1 MGKDLNENLIYVKVK
16 DVVDISGLSKT
27 IVCKRCK
34 TNKYQTKLV
43 SGNGGQQYEILF
55 SSLEPEIQAKFRGIH
70 PSCNGDMCD
79 KKLPIARISGAELS
93 FHKNSSAP
101 VSLTSKEMTLL
112 ESFSLIEKDTT
123 NYVIPEKAKQNALYK
138 VDLII
143 HWQNFRKN
151 ASNKTE
157 ADKEFLHLYNNKLY
171 SENLYNNLGKVSIK
185 SLYRWFKDW
194 NDSNKDWK
202 ALINNYNYG
211 CESQLISDLTLI
223 EKYLLLKYMLHQNK
237 FVLTKAYEYIMQ
249 DLKKL
254 GVEAKSLKSY
264 RHVWNYVL
272 RNHADMVE
280 YSRGGLK
287 AALDKQLPHIT
298 KDSSKLNVGDVI
310 TGDGHTLDFM
320 VKDPITGKPCRATLV
335 TFQDDASRD
344 IVGYEV
350 MTSEN
355 TQSIASALRHAII
368 YLGKMPK
375 VVHLDNGRAF
385 KGKTFTGEKRIDFT
399 SSGIQ
404 GLYAQLGI
412 KTIFSK
418 AYNGRAKLVE
428 RFFKELTESMA
439 KKMPSYI
446 GNNIENQ
453 PACTKRNEKFHK
465 TIQGNFVPTIEETKI
480 LFEEWLNETYRQ
492 RQAKNDKTKTIQ
504 EYVNAGK
511 GNGVDISL
519 LDDLMLVS
527 KEIKIHKGAIRL
539 FDNYYHNNKLVGLDQ
554 KVIARYDM
562 FDLSYIKVYSLKG
575 EFLCTAEREQAI
587 HPYAELLG
595 TPQDIAEYR
604 QKIKAVQKFEK
615 ERKQLYQTNLKT
627 LYPAEKIIKARKTE
641 IKQEVKED
649 EKYKINYAE
658 NKNILEDIENKKDYV
673 INLQDMNF
681 EEEKV
686 YEIDFNKV
694 IEQQKQCNI

>member
-16 DVVDISGLSKT
+16 DVAEASGLT
-27 IVCKRCK
+27 IRAIRKRCK
-34 TNKYQTKLV
+34 TNKYQSKLV

-55 SSLEPEIQAKFRGIH
+55 SSLEPEIQAKFRG
-70 PSCNGDMCD
+70 SDLRDCNRDMCTENF
-79 KKLPIARISGAELS
+79 PIAHLSGAEIS

-112 ESFSLIEKDTT
+112 ESFSLTEKDTT
-123 NYVIPEKAKQNALYK
+123 NYVIPEKAKQNALFK
-138 VDLII
+138 IDLII
-143 HWQNFRKN
+143 QWQNFRSN
-151 ASNKTE
+151 AANKTE

-171 SENLYNNLGKVSIK
+171 SENLYDKLGKVSVK
-185 SLYRWFKDW
+185 SLYRWNKDW
-194 NDSNKDWK
+194 NNSNKDWK

-211 CESQLISDLTLI
+211 CESQLISDLELI
-223 EKYLLLKYMLHQNK
+223 ERYLLLKYMLHQNK
-237 FVLTKAYEYIMQ
+237 YVLAKAYEFIVK
-249 DLKKL
+249 DLQKQ
-254 GVEAKSLKSY
+254 GIEAKSLKSY

-272 RNHADMVE
+272 RNYADMVE

-298 KDSSKLNVGDVI
+298 KDNSKLNVGDVI

-344 IVGYEV
+344 IVGYEI

-385 KGKTFTGEKRIDFT
+385 KGKTFTGEKRVDFT

-428 RFFKELTESMA
+428 RFFKEFTESMA
-439 KKMPSYI
+439 KQMPSYI
-446 GNNIENQ
+446 GNTIANQ

-465 TIQGNFVPTIEETKI
+465 TIQGDFVPTIEETKI
-480 LFEEWLNETYRQ
+480 LFEKWLNETYRQ

-527 KEIKIHKGAIRL
+527 KEIKIHKGTIRL
-539 FDNYYHNNKLVGLDQ
+539 FDNYYHNNKLVGLNQ

-562 FDLSYIKVYSLKG
+562 FDLSYVKVYSLKG

-595 TPQDIAEYR
+595 TPQDVAQYR
-604 QKIKAVQKFEK
+604 QKMKAVQKFEK

-627 LYPAEKIIKARKTE
+627 LYPQFKKVITA
-641 IKQEVKED
+641 KQIEAKED
-649 EKYKINYAE
+649 NDNYKINFAE
-658 NKNILEDIENKKDYV
+658 NTNILAEIENEKDYE
-673 INLQDMNF
+673 INSQNMNF
-681 EEEKV
+681 ESEKV
-686 YEIDFNKV
+686 YEIDYDKI
-694 IEQQKQCNI
+694 IEQQKQYNI